1 MLVVIALT
9 SVIMLALV
17 TLVGSILR
25 ISANASARSKAREDM
40 VSFVLEFE
48 KDLRNATQ
56 IGNCSGQN
64 AQFVCDI
71 YTNTSYRWA
80 ACPREVPPLCSEL
93 GDDCD
98 TKNIEITMCKYRL
111 GGSGLP
117 DGEPIVKFNE
127 LYNLEEFGV
136 TVVETSTD
144 AAQGG
149 QTGQPGQT
157 APAQADDITRRA
169 VAFTIAVSHP
179 NKRLGIE
186 NLVRQSIISTKN
198 FELTVQK

>member
-1 MLVVIALT
+1 MEMLVVIALT

-17 TLVGSILR
+17 TLVGEILR

-56 IGNCSGQN
+56 VGNCSGQN
-64 AQFVCDI
+64 AQFSCDI
-71 YTNTSYRWA
+71 YTNTSYRWT
-80 ACPREVPPLCSEL
+80 ACPRVLPPLCSEL

-98 TKNIEITMCKYRL
+98 TKGVEITMCKYRL

-136 TVVETSTD
+136 TVVETAT
-144 AAQGG
+144 
-149 QTGQPGQT
+149 PT
-157 APAQADDITRRA
+157 AEDITRRA

-179 NKRLGIE
+179 NKRLGID

>member
-1 MLVVIALT
+1 
-9 SVIMLALV
+9 MLALV

-56 IGNCSGQN
+56 VGNCSGQN

-80 ACPREVPPLCSEL
+80 ACPRVVPPLCSEL

-98 TKNIEITMCKYRL
+98 TKGIEITLCKYRL

-127 LYNLEEFGV
+127 LYNLEDFGV
-136 TVVETSTD
+136 TLVETSIG

-149 QTGQPGQT
+149 QSEQTGQPGQT
-157 APAQADDITRRA
+157 TRPGADDITRRA

>member
-1 MLVVIALT
+1 MVIALT

-17 TLVGSILR
+17 TLVGEILR

-56 IGNCSGQN
+56 VGNCSGQN

-80 ACPREVPPLCSEL
+80 ACPRETPPLCSEL
-93 GDDCD
+93 GQDCD
-98 TKNIEITMCKYRL
+98 TKGIEITMCKYRL

-117 DGEPIVKFNE
+117 DGEPLVKFNE

-136 TVVETSTD
+136 TVVETATG

-149 QTGQPGQT
+149 QAGQT
-157 APAQADDITRRA
+157 APAQAEDITRRA